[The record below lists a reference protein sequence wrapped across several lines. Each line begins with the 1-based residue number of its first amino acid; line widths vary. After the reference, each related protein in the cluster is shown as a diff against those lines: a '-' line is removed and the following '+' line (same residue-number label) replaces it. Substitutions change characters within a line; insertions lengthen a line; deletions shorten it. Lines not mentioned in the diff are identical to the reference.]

1 MPCIPISMIRT
12 IVPLLAFICIGV
24 TAYSVISNV
33 KESPLGKQLQ
43 DRTEQIEELIDE
55 SN

>member
-12 IVPLLAFICIGV
+12 LVPILAFICIGW
-24 TAYSVISNV
+24 TACNVISNV
-33 KESPLGKQLQ
+33 KESPLGQQLEE
-43 DRTEQIEELIDE
+43 RTTRIEELIDE